1 MGIEKEF
8 DDPLDDIDPIME
20 EAFSTG
26 DDDFDPFADFKEE
39 LGNESKQFE
48 QLSGDRGTQG
58 SPKARQAEPSFEK
71 KSEQESPRK
80 ENKKTSNLHLQSASE
95 EESDPHD
102 SNPNIPLV
110 SDVQFPHLEEEDF
123 GKRYEPSVFSN
134 IPVNVSVELGRSKIS
149 LKEIFE
155 LSEGAIIELERMVGE
170 PLDLVVNGQVV
181 AQGEVVAI
189 DNNYGLRVTGI
200 KSDN

>member
-1 MGIEKEF
+1 MLF
-8 DDPLDDIDPIME
+8 R
-20 EAFSTG
+20 S
-26 DDDFDPFADFKEE
+26 
-39 LGNESKQFE
+39 
-48 QLSGDRGTQG
+48 
-58 SPKARQAEPSFEK
+58 
-71 KSEQESPRK
+71 
-80 ENKKTSNLHLQSASE
+80 
-95 EESDPHD
+95 
-102 SNPNIPLV
+102 
-110 SDVQFPHLEEEDF
+110 
-123 GKRYEPSVFSN
+123 
-134 IPVNVSVELGRSKIS
+134 SKIS